1 MVYSLT
7 SDDLIIVHGGHAQ
20 SGLGSQR
27 HHPIFKDEGG
37 IEYISLNGQTLVPI
51 SSLTLDKRARRETV
65 KRG

>member
-7 SDDLIIVHGGHAQ
+7 SDDLIIVHGGHVQA
-20 SGLGSQR
+20 GLGQQR

-37 IEYISLNGQTLVPI
+37 TEYISLNGQTLVPI
-51 SSLTLDKRARRETV
+51 SSLSLDKYARRETV